1 MQKIFFSV
9 FVLMLIFS
17 FESIS
22 QTKGKLVI
30 VGGVQTRDIVKKFV
44 ELAGGSN
51 AKIIII
57 PNAGSNPLKW
67 SKVQVEEFAEFGA
80 KSDYL
85 LFTKETAD
93 DEVNLKKMDWAN
105 AVFFLGGDQSD
116 LTRDMLGTKLLAKV
130 FDIYNN
136 GGVVGGSSAG
146 AAVMSEVMITGN
158 ELVNSDSNDAFITIE
173 KNNIE
178 TKQGF
183 GFLTN
188 SIVDQ
193 HFLKRKR
200 HNRTITA
207 LIEHPNLFGIAIDES
222 TGIIVYPDE
231 TFEVIGNNQVLIY
244 DPTEGKNIRED
255 KHGNLGISDMKLN
268 VLINGDKF
276 DMKTKKVIEWQ
287 KQKRNLS
294 FVYQTL
300 TY

>member
-276 DMKTKKVIEWQ
+276 DMKTKKVIE
-287 KQKRNLS
+287 
-294 FVYQTL
+294 
-300 TY
+300 

>member
-85 LFTKETAD
+85 LFAKETAD
-93 DEVNLKKMDWAN
+93 DEANQKKMDWAN

-173 KNNIE
+173 KSNIE

-188 SIVDQ
+188 AIVDQ

-200 HNRTITA
+200 HNRTISA

-222 TGIIVYPDE
+222 TSIIVYPDD
-231 TFEVIGNNQVLIY
+231 TFEVFGNNQVLVY
-244 DPTEGKNIRED
+244 DPTSATNIRED
-255 KHGNLGISDMKLN
+255 FKGNLGISNMKLH

-276 DMKTKKVIEWQ
+276 DMKSKEVIE
-287 KQKRNLS
+287 
-294 FVYQTL
+294 
-300 TY
+300 